1 MQTLDTMFGF
11 VFKLSKLVNEYGS
24 DIIRE
29 VQPRAEL
36 QQLRTSFNDYFQLLF
51 GLVKKLAERQL
62 FKELYIR
69 LDYNWH

>member
-1 MQTLDTMFGF
+1 MFGF
-11 VFKLSKLVNEYGS
+11 VFKLSKMVGEFGS
-24 DIIRE
+24 DIVRE

-36 QQLRTSFNDYFQLLF
+36 QQLRTSFDDYFQLLF
-51 GLVKKLAERQL
+51 GLVKKLANERQL